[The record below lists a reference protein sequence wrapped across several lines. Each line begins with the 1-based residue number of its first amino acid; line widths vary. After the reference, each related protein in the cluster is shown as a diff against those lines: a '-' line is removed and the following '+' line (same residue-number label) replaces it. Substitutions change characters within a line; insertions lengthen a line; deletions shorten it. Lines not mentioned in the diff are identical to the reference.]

1 MGAGH
6 DGGKVAVGRNLSRGG
21 AAWHAR
27 GRARG
32 EELERR
38 PT

>member
-6 DGGKVAVGRNLSRGG
+6 DGGKVAAGWNLSRGG
-21 AAWHAR
+21 AAWHTR

-38 PT
+38 PA